1 MFVKPECTGSSLAD
15 NCSSDCRNLGRA
27 KVRASAEVWVGGQG
41 HSPRIAGCRMTF
53 PRPLYPSLPAAHP
66 AQIQGRPTATVSP
79 LRSQNS
85 PSRLPAGLRPPALG
99 SPQHSPQPVTQC
111 PRPAIPLASA
121 ASAVTPPNVS
131 AANLNGEAGGG
142 TAGGLTASSPTSGGG
157 RPDERK
163 SEKVSAQWVVL
174 LWHQMPFGEGDPSPA
189 CSCTS
194 EKSTPSSRCFS
205 SFCGKVVVN
214 YLLCWD

>member
-1 MFVKPECTGSSLAD
+1 
-15 NCSSDCRNLGRA
+15 
-27 KVRASAEVWVGGQG
+27 
-41 HSPRIAGCRMTF
+41 MTF
-53 PRPLYPSLPAAHP
+53 PHPLHPSLLAAHP
-66 AQIQGRPTATVSP
+66 AQVQSRPTATVSP
-79 LRSQNS
+79 LRTQNS

-142 TAGGLTASSPTSGGG
+142 PAGGLTASSPTSVGG

-163 SEKVSAQWVVL
+163 NEKVSAKWVVL
-174 LWHQMPFGEGDPSPA
+174 LLWYQTPFGERYPSPA

-194 EKSTPSSRCFS
+194 KKKKKNTPSSRRFS
-205 SFCGKVVVN
+205 SFCGKVAVN
-214 YLLCWD
+214 YSLCWD